1 MNTQLAEPTEELRE
15 DWPALSHDERLK
27 RFREMHTGEKADFFL
42 ELSAHDQCDLLLR
55 LPEDQRR
62 VWIRLLA
69 PDDAADLLQEAGPE
83 HREELLA
90 LLDEPT
96 RKEVCA
102 LLAYKEDEAGGL
114 MSPRFARVRP
124 DSTVEE
130 AISYLRKQ
138 AATVET
144 INYAY
149 VLDHDQHLLG
159 VVSLRELFSAD
170 PEKTIREIMH
180 TDLIAVPEQTSQ
192 KAVADVV
199 RNSRLTAVPVLDKHA
214 RMVGIV
220 TVDDIVDVVE
230 EESARDIQNLGGTAA
245 LDGPY
250 LHAPFFELVR
260 KRAGWL
266 MILFIGEMFTATA
279 MSFFENEIEARRR
292 PRAVSAVDHQQRR
305 KLRIAG
311 HNPGHSGHGG
321 GRCSTARLV
330 PCHSPRIICRPCA
343 WLNPGMHRSGAHLRL
358 AFPLQNVWGA
368 NVPAVADDS
377 LRTDWR
383 GGLWLHRR
391 RDLAVHSAS
400 MRPEP
405 GDCLGPLCGD
415 PGRRNRFGDLLLHR
429 QSDPAAAALTEPS
442 CVRAA
447 DLSASRSTI
456 PSRLRYTTVRCL

>member
-1 MNTQLAEPTEELRE
+1 MNSTIAQATEELWE
-15 DWPALSHDERLK
+15 LWPALTHAERLR
-27 RFREMHTGEKADFFL
+27 RFRELHTGEKADFFL

-55 LPEDQRR
+55 LPQDQRH

-69 PDDAADLLQEAGPE
+69 PDDAVDLIQEAGPE
-83 HREELLA
+83 HRDELLA

-124 DSTVEE
+124 ESTVEE

-144 INYAY
+144 IYYAY

-159 VVSLRELFSAD
+159 VISLRELFSAD
-170 PEKTIREIMH
+170 PSKSIREIMH
-180 TDLIAVPEQTSQ
+180 SDLIAVQEAAAQ
-192 KAVADVV
+192 KQVAAVV
-199 RNSRLTAVPVLDKHA
+199 RDSRLLAVPVLDKHA

-230 EESARDIQNLGGTAA
+230 EESTRDIQNVGGTAA

-279 MSFFENEIEARRR
+279 MSFFEKEIEAAVVLALFLPLIISSGGNSGSQATTLVIQAMAVGDVRLRDWFRVIHRELFVGLALGAILGIIGLVRIFAWQTIFHTYGAQTALLSLTILCALIGVVTFGSLAGATLPFILRRC
-292 PRAVSAVDHQQRR
+292 
-305 KLRIAG
+305 G
-311 HNPGHSGHGG
+311 
-321 GRCSTARLV
+321 
-330 PCHSPRIICRPCA
+330 
-343 WLNPGMHRSGAHLRL
+343 LNPA
-358 AFPLQNVWGA
+358 
-368 NVPAVADDS
+368 
-377 LRTDWR
+377 
-383 GGLWLHRR
+383 
-391 RDLAVHSAS
+391 SAS
-400 MRPEP
+400 APFVATLVDVTGLVIYFSIARVIMLRP
-405 GDCLGPLCGD
+405 
-415 PGRRNRFGDLLLHR
+415 H
-429 QSDPAAAALTEPS
+429 
-442 CVRAA
+442 
-447 DLSASRSTI
+447 
-456 PSRLRYTTVRCL
+456 

>member
-1 MNTQLAEPTEELRE
+1 MTTQLAEATEELRE
-15 DWPALSHDERLK
+15 EWPSLGHDDRLK

-42 ELSAHDQCDLLLR
+42 ELSAHDQCDLLQR
-55 LPEDQRR
+55 LPQDQRH

-83 HREELLA
+83 HRDEMLA

-96 RKEVCA
+96 RKEVIA
-102 LLAYKEDEAGGL
+102 LMAYKEDEAGGL
-114 MSPRFARVRP
+114 MSPRFARLRP

-144 INYAY
+144 IYYAY
-149 VLDHDQHLLG
+149 VLNQDQRLLG
-159 VVSLRELFSAD
+159 VVSLRQLFSAD
-170 PEKTIREIMH
+170 PNKTIREIMH

-192 KAVADVV
+192 KQVADVV
-199 RNSRLTAVPVLDKHA
+199 RDSRLLAVPVLDQHA

-279 MSFFENEIEARRR
+279 LGFFENEIE
-292 PRAVSAVDHQQRR
+292 RAVVLALFLPLIISSGGNSGSQATTLVIQAMAVGDVRLRDWFRVIRR
-305 KLRIAG
+305 ELFAGLALGLILGCIGLVRIFAGQALFHLYGAQTFLLSLTILCSLIGVVAFGSLAGATLPFILR
-311 HNPGHSGHGG
+311 
-321 GRCSTARLV
+321 RCG
-330 PCHSPRIICRPCA
+330 
-343 WLNPGMHRSGAHLRL
+343 LNPA
-358 AFPLQNVWGA
+358 
-368 NVPAVADDS
+368 
-377 LRTDWR
+377 
-383 GGLWLHRR
+383 
-391 RDLAVHSAS
+391 SAS
-400 MRPEP
+400 APFVATLVDVTGLVIYFSIARVIM
-405 GDCLGPLCGD
+405 LGP
-415 PGRRNRFGDLLLHR
+415 R
-429 QSDPAAAALTEPS
+429 
-442 CVRAA
+442 
-447 DLSASRSTI
+447 
-456 PSRLRYTTVRCL
+456 

>member
-1 MNTQLAEPTEELRE
+1 MSPQLADATEELRE
-15 DWPALSHDERLK
+15 DWPSLGHAERLK

-42 ELSAHDQCDLLLR
+42 ELSAHDQCDLLQR
-55 LPEDQRR
+55 LPQDQRL

-69 PDDAADLLQEAGPE
+69 PDDAADLLQEAGPD
-83 HREELLA
+83 HRDELMG

-96 RKEVCA
+96 RKEVSA
-102 LLAYKEDEAGGL
+102 LMAYKEDEAGGL
-114 MSPRFARVRP
+114 MSPRFARLRP
-124 DSTVEE
+124 DATVEE

-170 PEKTIREIMH
+170 PEKTIRAIMQ

-199 RNSRLTAVPVLDKHA
+199 RDSRLTAVPVLDKHA

-230 EESARDIQNLGGTAA
+230 EESARDIQNLGGSEA

-279 MSFFENEIEARRR
+279 MGFFEKEIEAAVVLALFLPLIISSGGNSGSQATTLVIQAMAVGDVRLRDWYRVIRRELFVGLSLGLILGCIGLVR
-292 PRAVSAVDHQQRR
+292 IFAWHFLFKMYGAQTFLLSLTILFALIGVVAFGSFAGGTLPFILRRCGLNPASASAPFVATLVDVTG
-305 KLRIAG
+305 LVIYF
-311 HNPGHSGHGG
+311 
-321 GRCSTARLV
+321 TIARL
-330 PCHSPRIICRPCA
+330 ILLRP
-343 WLNPGMHRSGAHLRL
+343 H
-358 AFPLQNVWGA
+358 
-368 NVPAVADDS
+368 
-377 LRTDWR
+377 
-383 GGLWLHRR
+383 
-391 RDLAVHSAS
+391 
-400 MRPEP
+400 
-405 GDCLGPLCGD
+405 
-415 PGRRNRFGDLLLHR
+415 
-429 QSDPAAAALTEPS
+429 
-442 CVRAA
+442 
-447 DLSASRSTI
+447 
-456 PSRLRYTTVRCL
+456 